1 MEVKES
7 TILVVAAHPDDEV
20 LGCGGSVHKWSQMGA
35 KVHALIMAEGLTAR
49 AEKREDI
56 SCQALGSLREDAKH
70 AAKLIGY
77 QSISFETFP
86 DNRMDSVDLLD
97 VVHALSRYV
106 DQFHPDVVLTHHH
119 SDLNIDHRIC
129 FQAVLTAC
137 RPLPEHFVRTI
148 LSFETPSATEW
159 NFPYYKNCFSPNIFV
174 DISEHIK
181 AKTDAMSCYKT
192 ELRAAPHPR
201 SIRSLDSIAQH
212 WGSVTGC
219 DYAEA
224 FELVRTIL

>member
-1 MEVKES
+1 MVTDNS

-49 AEKREDI
+49 AKKREDI
-56 SCQALGSLREDAKH
+56 SSWQLNNLREDAKR
-70 AAKLIGY
+70 AAKKIGY

-97 VVHALSRYV
+97 VVHTLSKSI
-106 DQFHPDVVLTHHH
+106 DKFQPDVLLTHHH
-119 SDLNIDHRIC
+119 SDLNVDHRVC

-137 RPLPEHFVRTI
+137 RPLPECTVKTV
-148 LSFETPSATEW
+148 LTFETPSATEW
-159 NFPYYKNCFSPNIFV
+159 NFPYYKSVFSPNLFV
-174 DISEHIK
+174 NVCEHIT
-181 AKTDAMSCYKT
+181 AKVAAMSCYKS
-192 ELRAAPHPR
+192 ESRIAPHPR
-201 SIRSLDSIAQH
+201 SQEMLYAIAQR
-212 WGSVTGC
+212 WGSIVGC